1 MIKTLIE
8 VFEELK
14 RRGVEDPLADTLLLA
29 DLLAG
34 GSLRGADRGALERR
48 GLDPVSIA
56 EQRLAGVPLEYIV
69 GEAPFLGRMLA
80 CRPGALIPREETE
93 LLTLTCLGFIE
104 QMQGEGRGAL
114 KVLELGTGSGN
125 IAVLLALRTGD
136 VEIYA
141 SDISEEA
148 VEIARENIERCG
160 VGDRV
165 TLMCGDLYEPLAGL
179 GLESAVDLVVC
190 NPPYIPSSSVD
201 RLDPSIRDNEPR
213 VALDAGAYGIDI
225 FRRLI
230 KGAPDYLRSGG
241 RIAFEIGAGQDR
253 IVRRLFV
260 KSDGAFGDLDCVENL
275 EGVVRVMSAV
285 RA

>member
-1 MIKTLIE
+1 MIRTLIE
-8 VFEELK
+8 VFEELRK
-14 RRGVEDPLADTLLLA
+14 RGVEDPLAETLRLA

-34 GSLRGADRGALERR
+34 GSIRGTDAGALEKR

-56 EQRLAGVPLEYIV
+56 EQRLAGVPMEYIV
-69 GEAPFLGRMLA
+69 GEAPFLGEMLA

-104 QMQGEGRGAL
+104 KMQDARSAL

-125 IAVLLALRTGD
+125 IAVLLALRTKD

-148 VEIARENIERCG
+148 VEIARENVARCG
-160 VGDRV
+160 VEERV
-165 TLMCGDLYEPLAGL
+165 TLLCGDLYEPLRGL
-179 GLESAVDLVVC
+179 GLEGKVDLVVC

-230 KGAPDYLRSGG
+230 KGAPEFLRPGG

-253 IVRRLFV
+253 LVSRLFV
-260 KSDGAFGDLDCVENL
+260 KTDGAFGELDCVENV
-275 EGVVRVMSAV
+275 EGVIRVMSAA
-285 RA
+285 RT